1 MSKQIHFAGVSRVAG
16 VLTFRTASSPARAQQ
31 LAKLGDTDIK
41 MTLLRGETFTKS
53 QAAKK
58 LLAQDFSNDAEILA
72 LLTSVAVD
80 DNPFKAKK
88 ESKPRTV
95 KVKATKPRLIIGSV
109 SVGADDA
116 PYTPKQAA
124 KIRAEFM
131 KKLKSAYEA
140 N

>member
-1 MSKQIHFAGVSRVAG
+1 MSKQIHFAGVSRVNG
-16 VLTFRTASSPARAQQ
+16 VLTFRTAGGPARAQQ

-53 QAAKK
+53 EAAKK

-72 LLTSVAVD
+72 LLTSVAND
-80 DNPFKAKK
+80 DNPFKAPKK
-88 ESKPRTV
+88 PAKPRTV
-95 KVKATKPRLIIGSV
+95 KVTKPRLIIGST

-131 KKLKSAYEA
+131 KKLKAAYEA

>member
-53 QAAKK
+53 EAAKK

-80 DNPFKAKK
+80 DNPFAKPKKA
-88 ESKPRTV
+88 SKPRTV
-95 KVKATKPRLIIGSV
+95 KVTKPRLVIGSV